1 MLRLIAK
8 FLIYVFA
15 FWCFVSSYTI
25 WVITVDSVNPFY
37 LREAMTISL
46 FMSGFIFAWFGY
58 KEV

>member
-1 MLRLIAK
+1 MRLFIK

-15 FWCFVSSYTI
+15 FWCFFTSYTI
-25 WVITVDSVNPFY
+25 WVITVDSLNPFY
-37 LREAMTISL
+37 LREALTISL

>member
-15 FWCFVSSYTI
+15 FWCFVTSYTI